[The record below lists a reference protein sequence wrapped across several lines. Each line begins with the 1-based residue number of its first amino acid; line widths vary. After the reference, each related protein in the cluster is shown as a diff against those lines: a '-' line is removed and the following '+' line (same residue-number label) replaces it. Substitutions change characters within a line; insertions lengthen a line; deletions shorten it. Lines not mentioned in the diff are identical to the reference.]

1 MVFEWRVLWKV
12 SGVGG
17 VDGGDDDLEEEET
30 AAAAVDLV
38 LFMA

>member
-1 MVFEWRVLWKV
+1 MVFECRALWRV

-17 VDGGDDDLEEEET
+17 VDGGGDDLEEEET